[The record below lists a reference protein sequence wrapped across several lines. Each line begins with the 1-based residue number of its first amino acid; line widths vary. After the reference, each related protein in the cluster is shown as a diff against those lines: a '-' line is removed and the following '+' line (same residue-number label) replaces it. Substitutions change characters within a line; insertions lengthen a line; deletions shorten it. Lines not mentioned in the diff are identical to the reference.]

1 MAIGLA
7 LVFVVVGSVLFHL
20 LSPWWWTPIA
30 SNWSYIDHTISITFW
45 ITGIVFA
52 AVVLFMAYC
61 VFRFR
66 HREGARAH
74 YEPENRR
81 LESWLTIATA
91 VGVAT
96 MLTPGLFVWANFV
109 TVPDEA
115 TDVEVVAQQWQW
127 SFRLPGADGQLG
139 RSDSRLIG
147 PENPLGVSPDDP
159 NGADD
164 VIVEADDLH
173 LPIDRPV
180 KILLRSIDVLH
191 DFYVPEFRAKMDMV
205 PGMITYFWFT
215 PTRTGDFEVLCAEL
229 CGVGH
234 AFMRGNVQIDS
245 EGDYQAWL
253 SEQSTV
259 RRAGAADA
267 SGRGRADGNEQR
279 TLRALSCGAWR
290 RMDGRRH
297 APPRRGD
304 PAGRGPGSRA
314 LSPQELVD
322 DLRLLAGRQ
331 DHRPAVF
338 RHRDRHRPG
347 RAGALLA
354 DAAAARLSRHL
365 RLHHARGLLPVHH
378 HARDDHGGLP
388 ADGAL
393 SRRLRQLPDPADGR
407 RPGHGVSLRQHAQL
421 LDLPPGGAGAGRE
434 LLRAGRPDRGGLDA
448 LPAAGDPRRHARR
461 PAVGHP
467 PDARLADAV
476 HHRLHHGRAE
486 LRGDRAAGP
495 HPRHD
500 ADAHAADGLG
510 HLHRHGHG
518 DCWPSP
524 RCSSPA

>member
-215 PTRTGDFEVLCAEL
+215 PTRTGAFEVLCAEL

-259 RRAGAADA
+259 AELAQPTRLGAAEPTET
-267 SGRGRADGNEQR
+267 SN
-279 TLRALSCGAWR
+279 
-290 RMDGRRH
+290 
-297 APPRRGD
+297 
-304 PAGRGPGSRA
+304 
-314 LSPQELVD
+314 
-322 DLRLLAGRQ
+322 
-331 DHRPAVF
+331 
-338 RHRDRHRPG
+338 
-347 RAGALLA
+347 
-354 DAAAARLSRHL
+354 
-365 RLHHARGLLPVHH
+365 
-378 HARDDHGGLP
+378 
-388 ADGAL
+388 
-393 SRRLRQLPDPADGR
+393 
-407 RPGHGVSLRQHAQL
+407 GHS
-421 LDLPPGGAGAGRE
+421 
-434 LLRAGRPDRGGLDA
+434 
-448 LPAAGDPRRHARR
+448 
-461 PAVGHP
+461 
-467 PDARLADAV
+467 
-476 HHRLHHGRAE
+476 
-486 LRGDRAAGP
+486 
-495 HPRHD
+495 
-500 ADAHAADGLG
+500 AH
-510 HLHRHGHG
+510 
-518 DCWPSP
+518 
-524 RCSSPA
+524 